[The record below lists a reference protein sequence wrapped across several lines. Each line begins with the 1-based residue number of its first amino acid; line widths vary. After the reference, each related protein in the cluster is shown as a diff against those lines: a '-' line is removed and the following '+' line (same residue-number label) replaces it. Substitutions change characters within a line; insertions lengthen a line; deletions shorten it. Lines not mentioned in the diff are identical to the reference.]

1 MSSGR
6 ISRKVFQTL
15 LFVGVS
21 LIMPFCVQAEIYKCR
36 APDGTVHFTD
46 RPMAGKYRLEWRS
59 GKNKSKG
66 GYSLAKLKKNKARF
80 TPIIEQVAKDLRLH
94 PGLLH
99 AVVLVESAYN
109 PRAVSRKGA
118 QGLMQ
123 LMPAT
128 AARYGVGDSYDPKQ
142 NLEGGARYLKD
153 LLKEFEFDIRLA
165 LAAYNAG
172 ERAVKKYGNQI
183 PPYAETQNYVG
194 KVMGEYERMRLAMLD

>member
-6 ISRKVFQTL
+6 ISSKVFQAIL
-15 LFVGVS
+15 IAGVS
-21 LIMPFCVQAEIYKCR
+21 LLVPMCAQAEIYKYR
-36 APDGTVHFTD
+36 AADGTIHFTD
-46 RPMAGKYRLEWRS
+46 RPMTGKYRLEWRS
-59 GKNKSKG
+59 GKSKSKG
-66 GYSLAKLKKNKARF
+66 GYSLAKLEENKAKF
-80 TPIIEQVAKDLRLH
+80 TPLIEEVAKDLRLH

-99 AVVLVESAYN
+99 AMVRVESAYN
-109 PRAVSRKGA
+109 PQAVSRKGA

-142 NLEGGARYLKD
+142 NLEGGARYMQD
-153 LLKEFEFDIRLA
+153 LLKEFEFDLRLA

-172 ERAVKKYGNQI
+172 ENAVKKYGYQI
-183 PPYAETQNYVG
+183 PPFAETQDYVG

>member
-1 MSSGR
+1 MISGST
-6 ISRKVFQTL
+6 SRKVFNAIL
-15 LFVGVS
+15 LTGVS
-21 LIMPFCVQAEIYKCR
+21 LLIPLCAQAEIYKYR
-36 APDGTVHFTD
+36 GPDGTVHFTD

-66 GYSLAKLKKNKARF
+66 GYSLAKMEENKAKF
-80 TPIIEQVAKDLRLH
+80 SPLIETIAKDLRLH
-94 PGLLH
+94 PGLIH
-99 AVVLVESAYN
+99 AMVRVESAYN
-109 PRAVSRKGA
+109 PQAVSRRGA

-123 LMPAT
+123 LMPET

-172 ERAVKKYGNQI
+172 ENAVKKYGNQI
-183 PPYAETQNYVG
+183 PPFAETQEYVD
-194 KVMGEYERMRLAMLD
+194 KVMGEYERMRLAMLN